1 MCKAVHFSNVRLD
14 LIILTAR
21 NDDKFHGM
29 GLVHLYKH
37 ECGLLESTNL
47 SLLNC
52 LSFFCMYFAVIFVVL
67 FVLVNECSSERF
79 MCELNTQGLMG
90 LREKKFLCVNDF
102 YFIQE

>member
-1 MCKAVHFSNVRLD
+1 
-14 LIILTAR
+14 
-21 NDDKFHGM
+21 M

-37 ECGLLESTNL
+37 ECGLRESTNS

-52 LSFFCMYFAVIFVVL
+52 LSFFCMYFVVIFVVL

-90 LREKKFLCVNDF
+90 LREKKFFMCERFLLYSRVTFVLIVVLSIYSNTCSL
-102 YFIQE
+102 ISERRLT